1 MYYLGNQLGF
11 DSAQPDFLWTKHFLD
26 SHGVFV
32 KPVFKETD
40 GNLSCT
46 HSKSVG
52 FCFLILFNF
61 AAPKNDKI
69 MLEDKPTRTELS
81 ELGEFGL
88 IDLLTKNIT
97 LKNKSS
103 VKGVGDDASVIDY
116 GSKQTLITKDLLIE
130 GVHFDL
136 TYMPLKH
143 LGYKA
148 VVVNLSDIVAMNG
161 TPKQIIV
168 GIGASNRFS
177 IEALEEIYEGIYLA
191 CDKYN
196 VDLVGGDT
204 VSSTSGLF
212 ISVTAIGEAKKED
225 IVYRNSAKKG
235 DLLFVSGDLGA
246 AYAGLLLLEREKEV
260 YKADP
265 NMQPDLDGYDYILG
279 RQLKPEA
286 RTDVLKLF
294 KDAGVKPTSMI
305 DISDGL
311 ASEMLHLCHDS
322 GLGGAIY
329 EEKIPVDITTADVA
343 EEFEIDPTTC
353 AMNGGED
360 YELLFTV
367 SQEDF
372 EKLKDVDGISVI
384 GHMTD
389 KNEGV
394 NLISRSGTLVP
405 IEAQGWDAFFKK

>member
-1 MYYLGNQLGF
+1 
-11 DSAQPDFLWTKHFLD
+11 
-26 SHGVFV
+26 
-32 KPVFKETD
+32 
-40 GNLSCT
+40 
-46 HSKSVG
+46 
-52 FCFLILFNF
+52 
-61 AAPKNDKI
+61 

-103 VKGVGDDASVIDY
+103 IKGVGDDAAIIDY

-212 ISVTAIGEAKKED
+212 ISVTAMGEAKKED
-225 IVYRNSAKKG
+225 VVYRNSAKKG
-235 DLLFVSGDLGA
+235 DLLFISGDLGA

-265 NMQPDLDGYDYILG
+265 SMQPDLDGHDYILG

-286 RTDVLKLF
+286 RTDVLKLL
-294 KDAGVKPTSMI
+294 KDMGVKPTSMI

-329 EEKIPVDITTADVA
+329 EEKIPVDITTAGVA

-360 YELLFTV
+360 YELLFTI

-389 KNEGV
+389 KSEGV
-394 NLISRSGTLVP
+394 NLISRSGTVVP

>member
-1 MYYLGNQLGF
+1 
-11 DSAQPDFLWTKHFLD
+11 
-26 SHGVFV
+26 
-32 KPVFKETD
+32 
-40 GNLSCT
+40 
-46 HSKSVG
+46 
-52 FCFLILFNF
+52 
-61 AAPKNDKI
+61 

-103 VKGVGDDASVIDY
+103 IKGVGDDAAVIDY

-225 IVYRNSAKKG
+225 VVYRNSAKKG

-265 NMQPDLDGYDYILG
+265 SMQPVLDGHDYILG

-286 RTDVLKLF
+286 RTDVLKLL
-294 KDAGVKPTSMI
+294 KDMGVKPTSMI

-311 ASEMLHLCHDS
+311 ASEMHHICKQS
-322 GLGGAIY
+322 EVGCKIY
-329 EEKIPVDITTADVA
+329 IGKIPIDYVTGEVADSLK
-343 EEFEIDPTTC
+343 FEPLIP
-353 AMNGGED
+353 ALNGGED

-367 SQEDF
+367 SVNDF
-372 EKLKDVDGISVI
+372 DKIKEYPEIKVI
-384 GHMTD
+384 GHIMSKD
-389 KNEGV
+389 QGL
-394 NLISRSGTLVP
+394 NLITEDDNY
-405 IEAQGWDAFFKK
+405 IELKAQGWDNLEE

>member
-1 MYYLGNQLGF
+1 M
-11 DSAQPDFLWTKHFLD
+11 D
-26 SHGVFV
+26 SHRVYV

-40 GNLSCT
+40 GNLSLT
-46 HSKSVG
+46 HSKSTG
-52 FCFLILFNF
+52 FCYLIFFNF
-61 AAPKNDKI
+61 AVLKNDKI
-69 MLEDKPTRTELS
+69 MLEDKPIRTELS

-103 VKGVGDDASVIDY
+103 VKGVGDDAAVIDY

-148 VVVNLSDIVAMNG
+148 VVVNLSDVVAMNG

-286 RTDVLKLF
+286 RMDVLKLF
-294 KDAGVKPTSMI
+294 KDVGVKPTSMI
-305 DISDGL
+305 DVSDGL
-311 ASEMLHLCHDS
+311 ASEMLHLCLDS

-329 EEKIPVDITTADVA
+329 EDKIPVDITTAGVA

-360 YELLFTV
+360 YELLFTI

-372 EKLKDVDGISVI
+372 EKLKDTDGITVI

-394 NLISRSGTLVP
+394 NLISRSGTVVP

>member
-1 MYYLGNQLGF
+1 
-11 DSAQPDFLWTKHFLD
+11 
-26 SHGVFV
+26 
-32 KPVFKETD
+32 
-40 GNLSCT
+40 
-46 HSKSVG
+46 
-52 FCFLILFNF
+52 
-61 AAPKNDKI
+61 

-103 VKGVGDDASVIDY
+103 IKGVGDDAAVIDY
-116 GSKQTLITKDLLIE
+116 SSKQTLITKDLLIE

-161 TPKQIIV
+161 APKQIIV

-225 IVYRNSAKKG
+225 VVYRNSAKKG

-265 NMQPDLDGYDYILG
+265 SMQPDLDGYDYILG

-329 EEKIPVDITTADVA
+329 EEKIPVDITTAGVA

-360 YELLFTV
+360 YELLFTI

-389 KNEGV
+389 KSEGV
-394 NLISRSGTLVP
+394 NLISRSGTVVP

>member
-1 MYYLGNQLGF
+1 
-11 DSAQPDFLWTKHFLD
+11 
-26 SHGVFV
+26 
-32 KPVFKETD
+32 
-40 GNLSCT
+40 
-46 HSKSVG
+46 
-52 FCFLILFNF
+52 
-61 AAPKNDKI
+61 

-103 VKGVGDDASVIDY
+103 VKGVGDDAAVIDY
-116 GSKQTLITKDLLIE
+116 GGKQTLITKDLLIE

-148 VVVNLSDIVAMNG
+148 VVVNLSDVVAMNG

-329 EEKIPVDITTADVA
+329 EEKIPVDITTAGVA

-360 YELLFTV
+360 YELLFTI

-389 KNEGV
+389 KSEGV
-394 NLISRSGTLVP
+394 NLISRSGTVVP

>member
-1 MYYLGNQLGF
+1 
-11 DSAQPDFLWTKHFLD
+11 
-26 SHGVFV
+26 
-32 KPVFKETD
+32 
-40 GNLSCT
+40 
-46 HSKSVG
+46 
-52 FCFLILFNF
+52 
-61 AAPKNDKI
+61 
-69 MLEDKPTRTELS
+69 MLEDKPIRTELS

-103 VKGVGDDASVIDY
+103 VKGVGDDAAVIDY

-148 VVVNLSDIVAMNG
+148 VVVNLSDVVAMNG

-286 RTDVLKLF
+286 RMDVLKLF
-294 KDAGVKPTSMI
+294 KDVGVKPTSMI
-305 DISDGL
+305 DVSDGL
-311 ASEMLHLCHDS
+311 ASEMLHLCLDS

-329 EEKIPVDITTADVA
+329 EDKIPVDITTAGVA

-360 YELLFTV
+360 YELLFTI

-372 EKLKDVDGISVI
+372 EKLKDTDGITVI

-394 NLISRSGTLVP
+394 NLISRSGTVVP